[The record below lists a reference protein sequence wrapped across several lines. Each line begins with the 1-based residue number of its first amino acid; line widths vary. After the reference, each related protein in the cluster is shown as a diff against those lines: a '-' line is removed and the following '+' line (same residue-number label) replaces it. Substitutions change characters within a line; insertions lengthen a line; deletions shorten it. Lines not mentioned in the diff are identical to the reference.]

1 MDENKKG
8 MPLLAECQYCKQ
20 KFELSDKVNYKVEF
34 DIGGKSIFLTYYDC
48 PSCGRRHFVQ
58 IDDEKSLQDLEII
71 RREFIKLSIMKKK
84 GKEIPRKQS
93 ERFKKSR
100 KNLSEYRMNLMKCFT
115 GKIIVD
121 ENGIEY
127 PLRFNIWS

>member
-8 MPLLAECQYCKQ
+8 MPLIAECQCCKQ
-20 KFELSDKVNYKVEF
+20 KFELSDKVNHKIEF
-34 DIGGKSIFLTYYDC
+34 NVDGKSIFLTYYDC

-71 RREFIKLSIMKKK
+71 RREFIKLSIMKKR

-100 KNLSEYRMNLMKCFT
+100 KNLSEYRMNLMKYFT
-115 GKIIVD
+115 GKIIID
-121 ENGIEY
+121 EDGIEY
-127 PLRFNIWS
+127 PLRFSIWN